1 MKKLTTP
8 TADTTEILLLNAIN
22 ALRIA
27 GQERFADDLDE
38 RLEAIAVQPK
48 VAIYVKGGMVSA
60 IRSNISPE
68 LEIEIIDADCEQ
80 LDYEDRWDELQSEL
94 EFGNY

>member
-1 MKKLTTP
+1 MKLTTP

-27 GQERFADDLDE
+27 GQDKFADDLDE
-38 RLEAIAVQPK
+38 RLEAIVKQPK
-48 VAIYVKGGMVSA
+48 VAIYVNGGMVEA

-80 LDYEDRWDELQSEL
+80 LECEDRWDELQSEL

>member
-1 MKKLTTP
+1 MKLTEPTP
-8 TADTTEILLLNAIN
+8 DTTEILLLNAIN

-27 GQERFADDLDE
+27 GQDKIADNLDE

-48 VAIYVKGGMVSA
+48 VAIYVKGGMVEA

-68 LEIEIIDADCEQ
+68 LEVEIVDADCEQ
-80 LDYEDRWDELQSEL
+80 LDYEDRWEELQSEL
-94 EFGNY
+94 DFGNY